1 MNYPEK
7 VRCGGHYCEVC
18 KKCTQQ
24 PRLRR
29 YIPDYWH
36 VCEECETDV
45 LHVTFRPR
53 EENLMT
59 DFKVK
64 FQDIP
69 LLIRH
74 LIDMRNPLKV
84 KLEKEFNE

>member
-1 MNYPEK
+1 MTEK
-7 VRCGGHYCEVC
+7 IRSGAHYCEVC
-18 KKCTQQ
+18 KKCTR
-24 PRLRR
+24 PARLRKNFT
-29 YIPDYWH
+29 PDYWH
-36 VCEECETDV
+36 VCEKCETDV

-53 EENLMT
+53 EESLMT

-74 LIDMRNPLKV
+74 LIEMRNPLKV
-84 KLEKEFNE
+84 KLKEDLG